1 MDPRGGSANFQAKS
15 AQVFAWFDTVRAK
28 ESIANC
34 IHANLSEDEQQ
45 QMVTSDH
52 LISLCMREN
61 GLHASAM
68 NKLHVTMLCYQM
80 IGYATKLWTE
90 HKNRK

>member
-1 MDPRGGSANFQAKS
+1 MRRHANFKAKS
-15 AQVFAWFDTVRAK
+15 AQVCVWFDTVRAK

-34 IHANLSEDEQQ
+34 IRANLAEDEQQ

-68 NKLHVTMLCYQM
+68 NKFQVTMLCYQM
-80 IGYATKLWTE
+80 IHEATRLWTE
-90 HKNRK
+90 HKNQK